1 MNMFRVFLW
10 LPVRVGLALWAWLW
24 GWTYPLA
31 RPSISEVGAA
41 SGTNRFEFGN
51 VVSTLR
57 FMLELPLMAR
67 AQDHAERSAATRTTY
82 EEPVVDERASRPLS
96 VQRWLTEPAWR
107 STLREAII
115 WSTAA
120 SWLVTWG
127 SIGPSF
133 IFTGDFLFE
142 SHATPD
148 AVGYVTPYFKVAA
161 LALVLPASWL
171 STGIGLLGLTRH
183 TGD

>member
-1 MNMFRVFLW
+1 MNMLRVLLW
-10 LPVRVGLALWAWLW
+10 LPMRPGLGLWSWLW

-31 RPSISEVGAA
+31 RPSIAEVRAA
-41 SGTNRFEFGN
+41 SGTDRFEFGN

-67 AQDHAERSAATRTTY
+67 AQHYAERSTETRTVY
-82 EEPVVDERASRPLS
+82 DEPAVGVRASRPLS
-96 VQRWLTEPAWR
+96 VHRWLTEPAWR
-107 STLREAII
+107 STLREAVI

-127 SIGPSF
+127 SIGASF

-148 AVGYVTPYFKVAA
+148 AVGNVTPYFKVAA
-161 LALVLPASWL
+161 LALVLPASWI

-183 TGD
+183 KGG